1 MRVLCVTYGGGHIAM
16 MLPVIRA
23 LRAAK
28 PGIHIDLLALTTAR
42 SAAEAV
48 GEKPLGFLDLVHLAD
63 TGFAQEWGGRL
74 AQGNVHPAVDPFE
87 TAAYIGV
94 NYWDLTQQ
102 HGADGARALYARE
115 GRYSFYPI
123 HFFRRIIREL
133 APDVVVATNSPR
145 SEQAALDAAM
155 EAGIPTV
162 SMIDLFAMAG
172 DAYLLRPRHADRVTA
187 MLPQVRDN
195 LVAAGMDASRI
206 VVTGNPGFDSL
217 FDPAQRRAAHELRRS
232 LGWEGLKI
240 FLWAGIIERL
250 PSEGGAVAPGTAFGE
265 AAEAVLRRWVARRE
279 DVAAIVRYHPNE
291 AHHFAAQPP
300 QKRVYLSR
308 PLSDPLHP
316 QILAA
321 HTVLVT
327 GSTVGVEAASA
338 GAAVLSLE
346 SSGSNGVMSY
356 EKLGISR
363 GVPNLATLEACLDEA
378 ADSAPGAP
386 SARMQPG
393 PASPRIA
400 QEIIALAGG

>member
-16 MLPVIRA
+16 MLPVVRA
-23 LRAAK
+23 LRAIR
-28 PGIHIDLLALTTAR
+28 PDVHVDLLALTTAK
-42 SAAEAV
+42 SAATAA
-48 GEKPLGFLDLVHLAD
+48 GEKPLAFSDLVHLAD
-63 TGFAQEWGGRL
+63 EPFAKAWGMRL
-74 AQGNVHPAVDPFE
+74 TRGNDHPAVDPVE
-87 TAAYIGV
+87 TAAYMGV

-102 HGADGARALYARE
+102 YGADRARVLYERE
-115 GRYSFYPI
+115 GRYCFYPI
-123 HFFRRIIREL
+123 HFFRRVVAHL

-145 SEQAALDAAM
+145 SEHAALDAAM

-172 DAYLLRPRHADRVTA
+172 DAYLLRARHADRVTA

-206 VVTGNPGFDSL
+206 VVTGNPAFDSL
-217 FDPAQRRAAHELRRS
+217 FDPAQRRAAEELRRS

-265 AAEAVLRRWVARRE
+265 AAEVALRRWVARRE

-300 QKRVYLSR
+300 QERVYLSC
-308 PLSDPLHP
+308 PLRDPLHP

-321 HTVLVT
+321 HAVLVT

-338 GAAVLSLE
+338 GTPVLSLE
-346 SSGSNGVMSY
+346 SSGSNSVMSY

-363 GVPNLATLEACLDEA
+363 GVPNLAALEACLDEA
-378 ADSAPGAP
+378 ADSAPSAASAP
-386 SARMQPG
+386 TQPG